1 VARFIH
7 CQQLPFKQ
15 LCSVTLVAGVVA
27 IGLVLDGL
35 GFSALFSGQVPQPSL
50 AQPAVQSSYISPE
63 TVSNRLY
70 QQLPSFPKEDQ
81 YKPNNKDFAPSTLV
95 ERLVQYHTGIKGR
108 NPRLRFDWK
117 LTLADYLGL
126 NELMPAQSYPG
137 REYLARNPLD
147 GDRAVVRQLSRQ
159 QRQQL
164 VQTLVNI
171 YTPPTAQGAPVGPVL
186 APAPTSTPPVAAPKP
201 QRSPLLLPNSRGGDA
216 QLLTPPTPATPVT
229 PQPPRPTGD
238 AQLLMP

>member
-1 VARFIH
+1 VARFIYFNRFH
-7 CQQLPFKQ
+7 FKQ
-15 LCSVTLVAGVVA
+15 LCSVTMVAGAVA
-27 IGLVLDGL
+27 AWLVLDGL
-35 GFSALFSGQVPQPSL
+35 GFSALFSAQLPQPIL

-63 TVSNRLY
+63 TVATRLY

-95 ERLVQYHTGIKGR
+95 ERLVQYHMGIKGR

-126 NELMPAQSYPG
+126 NDLMAAQSYPG

-171 YTPPTAQGAPVGPVL
+171 YAPPTAQTAPVAPNV
-186 APAPTSTPPVAAPKP
+186 APAAVPNSPAPSPKP

-216 QLLTPPTPATPVT
+216 QLLTPPTPATPAT